1 MKQIAVRKKW
11 RGFTLIELLVVI
23 AIIAVLIALLLPAVQ
38 QAREA
43 ARRTQCRNNLKQAG
57 LALHNYHDTYGRLSA
72 ACYWHYAAGGYNNGV
87 AVNPQPRNYTWITM
101 ILPYIDQGPL
111 YNAINFSQPAWNQ
124 MINGAALP
132 SYSFPAF
139 KCPSDP
145 GFGGSGNRFNLGW
158 TNYSGAEGW
167 DWWNRPGGTLNG
179 VFAITVHTRISDITD
194 GTSNTIMVGE
204 TTTTG
209 FDAND
214 PNRSHQ
220 VNGNGHARGGGNNS
234 VFRPCLVGVQTS
246 SDAAGHS
253 IAPIDSPAVGA
264 SGAGGAM
271 YPGNADGTANLSAP
285 NTGFWGSGG
294 TNFGAPY
301 VYQPTYL
308 TCFGINNNW
317 PGAHSLHTGGAHFLM
332 ADGTVRFLNDTM
344 DFNAWRALNSVSG
357 NESNTGN

>member
-57 LALHNYHDTYGRLSA
+57 LALHNYHDNYGRFSA
-72 ACYWHYAAGGYNNGV
+72 ATYWHYATGGYNNGV
-87 AVNPQPRNYTWITM
+87 AVSPVPRNYSFFTM
-101 ILPYIDQGPL
+101 ILPYIDQAPF
-111 YNAINFSQPAWNQ
+111 YNSINFSQPAWNQ
-124 MINGAALP
+124 QINGAPLP

-145 GFGGSGNRFNLGW
+145 GFGGSSNRFNIGW

-179 VFAITVHTRISDITD
+179 VFAITVHTRMSDITD
-194 GTSNTIMVGE
+194 GTSNTILLGE
-204 TTTTG
+204 TSTTG
-209 FDAND
+209 FDANAGV
-214 PNRSHQ
+214 PSH
-220 VNGNGHARGGGNNS
+220 VHNGGGHARAGGNNS
-234 VFRPCLVGVQTS
+234 VFRPCLIGVQTS
-246 SDAAGHS
+246 GDAAGHS
-253 IAPIDSPAVGA
+253 IAPYDTPAVGA

-271 YPGNADGTANLSAP
+271 YPGNADGTASVTPA
-285 NTGFWGSGG
+285 TGFWGQFAG
-294 TNFGAPY
+294 PY

-317 PGAHSLHTGGAHFLM
+317 PGAHSVHTGGAHFLM
-332 ADGTVRFLNDTM
+332 TDGTVRFLNDSM
-344 DFNAWRALNSVSG
+344 DFNAWQGLNTVSG
-357 NESNTGN
+357 SETNLGN